1 MSERIGTQ
9 LSAIAD
15 NMHWDE
21 RSRGLYTR
29 VPPPPFDYDTQRLGG
44 LLAQRPLEGFPL
56 ICAFRNRVKE
66 AILRVEA
73 AGRRR

>member
-1 MSERIGTQ
+1 M
-9 LSAIAD
+9 
-15 NMHWDE
+15 
-21 RSRGLYTR
+21 
-29 VPPPPFDYDTQRLGG
+29 PPPPFDYDTQRLGG